1 MQAND
6 LVIIDPSILEDQS
19 TKSNHHIFKR
29 IIEEKEIGTVASM
42 DVEKSEEE
50 NANLYWVQF
59 YMAAIRI
66 DEKYLVRSE
75 N

>member
-1 MQAND
+1 MQENE
-6 LVIIDPSILEDQS
+6 LVIIDPLILEDQS

-29 IIEEKEIGTVASM
+29 LIAEKEVGTVAGL